1 MKLIR
6 KLNSNDLIS
15 IVRNYFNVPEANINI
30 DVQYNN
36 LVDADEDGW
45 DIELTIEE
53 DGYEIS

>member
-6 KLNSNDLIS
+6 KLNTDDLIS

-30 DVQYNN
+30 DIQYNN
-36 LVDADEDGW
+36 LVDAEDGW

-53 DGYEIS
+53 DGYEVN

>member
-6 KLNSNDLIS
+6 KLNSDELIS

-30 DVQYNN
+30 DIQYNN
-36 LVDADEDGW
+36 LVDVEDGW

-53 DGYEIS
+53 DGYEVN